1 MLPWSITAAI
11 GVHLLTI
18 LQDQGAGFAAAV
30 ALGTLVGPAQV
41 GGRIVE
47 MLVGIRFHPVWT
59 MIASS
64 ALVSIGLVLLFG
76 DPWVVAAVLIIYRA
90 GQGMTDIVG
99 GTLTPVLGGDVA
111 WVRSRVIDGLIL

>member
-30 ALGTLVGPAQV
+30 ALGTLVVPAQV

-76 DPWVVAAVLIIYRA
+76 APWVVASGLLVSGAGNGLKFFVRGHPPLVL
-90 GQGMTDIVG
+90 
-99 GTLTPVLGGDVA
+99 
-111 WVRSRVIDGLIL
+111 